1 MSDVDRPR
9 PVHHFVADVDALCA
23 AVMEER
29 DRELLNWITEEF
41 KAPVDSRAEQALTDL
56 VAFMGYEPDGKR
68 GWNKHG

>member
-1 MSDVDRPR
+1 
-9 PVHHFVADVDALCA
+9 
-23 AVMEER
+23 MEER

-56 VAFMGYEPDGKR
+56 AAFMGYEPDGKG